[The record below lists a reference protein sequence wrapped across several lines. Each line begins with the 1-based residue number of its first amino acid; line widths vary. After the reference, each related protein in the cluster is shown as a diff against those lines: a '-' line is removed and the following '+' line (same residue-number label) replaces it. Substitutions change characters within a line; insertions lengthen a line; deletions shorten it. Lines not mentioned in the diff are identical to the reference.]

1 MLNIPKQSFRGTC
14 SIRIN
19 PVRSGIDKLTLDA
32 VNLNIESVK
41 VGETEQNFDSDGEV
55 LQVQL
60 HEPTEAYQPI
70 TIAMEILRV
79 EKPQRGLYF
88 RPGQTLSRQT
98 NTSLDSRRRRRFP
111 LLVSLFRLS
120 WTTCYFR
127 NSSASSETTICYF
140 QRRIN

>member
-1 MLNIPKQSFRGTC
+1 MSNTYFDSENGHKSFEMPGARPHYNPDRPGQVEHIFLDLVLNIPKQSFRGTC

-55 LQVQL
+55 LQIQL
-60 HEPTEAYQPI
+60 HEPTEAHQPI
-70 TIAMEILRV
+70 TIAIDYWV

-88 RPGQTLSRQT
+88 VGPDK
-98 NTSLDSRRRRRFP
+98 NYPD
-111 LLVSLFRLS
+111 
-120 WTTCYFR
+120 
-127 NSSASSETTICYF
+127 
-140 QRRIN
+140 

>member
-1 MLNIPKQSFRGTC
+1 MSNTYFDSENGHKSFEMPGARPHYNPDRPGQVEHIFLDLVLNIPKQSFRGTC

-55 LQVQL
+55 LQIQL

-70 TIAMEILRV
+70 TIAIDYSV
-79 EKPQRGLYF
+79 E
-88 RPGQTLSRQT
+88 
-98 NTSLDSRRRRRFP
+98 
-111 LLVSLFRLS
+111 
-120 WTTCYFR
+120 
-127 NSSASSETTICYF
+127 
-140 QRRIN
+140 